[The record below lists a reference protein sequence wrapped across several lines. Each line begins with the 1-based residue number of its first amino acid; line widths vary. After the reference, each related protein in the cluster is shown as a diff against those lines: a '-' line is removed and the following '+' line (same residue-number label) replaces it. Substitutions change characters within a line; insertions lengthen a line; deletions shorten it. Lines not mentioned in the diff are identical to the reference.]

1 MTIVVWSI
9 GQATYVPLR
18 LESLNYRS
26 ILFHTVEDH
35 QEGLQ
40 LTLFYHWRG
49 RSRLLTRAGQS
60 LSRDGFVVFASEENL
75 SGQLLR
81 GPLLRVK
88 LSILPVQSWHRDEV
102 NLLHFER

>member
-1 MTIVVWSI
+1 MS
-9 GQATYVPLR
+9 LR

-40 LTLFYHWRG
+40 LALFYDRRG
-49 RSRLLTRAGQS
+49 WTRLLARVGQS
-60 LSRDGFVVFASEENL
+60 LSRDGLVVFASEENL

-88 LSILPVQSWHRDEV
+88 LSILPVQSWHHDEV
-102 NLLHFER
+102 DLLHFER